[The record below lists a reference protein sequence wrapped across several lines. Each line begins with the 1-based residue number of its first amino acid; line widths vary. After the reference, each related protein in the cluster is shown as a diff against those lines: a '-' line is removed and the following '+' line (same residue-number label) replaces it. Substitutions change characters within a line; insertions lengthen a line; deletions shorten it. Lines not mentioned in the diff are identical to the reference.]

1 MANWNNIAGHIFG
14 LSDASRNGQWD
25 WSDLWNPGAIGDSFT
40 GYRKSIHGAIS
51 DWWNGSDL
59 KAGWDNFTGAI
70 TGENQK
76 RNQELQLG
84 AALQQQEYAANSAA
98 TAMNFEK
105 EQADLAYARQRELR
119 QTAYQDTVQDLR
131 KAGLNPILAFGNGAN
146 STSSVAMASSSS
158 SEGSKADVD
167 TVNQMWYALGTI
179 FAGLS
184 TAAKIPIKSSSKMG
198 FG

>member
-1 MANWNNIAGHIFG
+1 MSFAEGLAGFGQKLIGKSDNFYNNKF
-14 LSDASRNGQWD
+14 D
-25 WSDLWNPGAIGDSFT
+25 WSDLWNPMAAVNDWT
-40 GYRKSIHGAIS
+40 GFNSAKST
-51 DWWNGSDL
+51 WWEGSNL
-59 KAGWDNFTGAI
+59 KKGLDNFTGAI

-158 SEGSKADVD
+158 PEGSKADVD

-184 TAAKIPIKSSSKMG
+184 TAAKIPIKSGGKMG